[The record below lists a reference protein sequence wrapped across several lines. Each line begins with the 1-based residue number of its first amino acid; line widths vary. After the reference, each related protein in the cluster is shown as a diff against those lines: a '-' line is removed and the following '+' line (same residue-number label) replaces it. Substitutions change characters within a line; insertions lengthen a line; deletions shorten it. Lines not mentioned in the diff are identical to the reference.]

1 MSSKNSE
8 FRNIILITQV
18 GISVMVPV
26 FLCVALGVW
35 LDNRFDSW
43 FTVPLLALGIAAGA
57 RNAYV
62 LVMNVVRNEEKQ
74 RRKHLED
81 EIMRKVDRANHKNSY
96 DRENKRIK

>member
-1 MSSKNSE
+1 MSSNNSE

-35 LDNRFDSW
+35 LDKRFDTW

-62 LVMNVVRNEEKQ
+62 LVMNTVRNEERQ
-74 RRKHLED
+74 RRKRLEE
-81 EIMRKVDRANHKNSY
+81 EIARKVERANHK
-96 DRENKRIK
+96 DGDDTETKRVK